1 MIKGITTNFN
11 INSNPF
17 IKLLRVIFTISSLS
31 SCCCR
36 SINRC
41 KYCFKS
47 SYLSSSC
54 RNSKMN
60 NSLNINSNPFIKLLR
75 VIFTISSLSSC
86 CSCCCCRSINRCK
99 YCFKS
104 SYLSSFCR
112 NSKMNNSLNIFGTT
126 TTKVTMR
133 IES

>member
-86 CSCCCCRSINRCK
+86 CCRSINRCK

-104 SYLSSFCR
+104 SYLSSSCR

-126 TTKVTMR
+126 TTKVTMW